1 MQTKLNIKK
10 GDLVRVI
17 SGEARGKEGK
27 VLSVDRTKMR
37 ASVEG
42 LKITKRSTKPNAK
55 QPNGGIVEKEG
66 NIHISNLMV
75 VVGGKVTRIG
85 HSVDTKTGRTVR
97 VAIKTKEVIK

>member
-1 MQTKLNIKK
+1 MQVKLNIKK
-10 GDLVRVI
+10 GDLVRVL

-27 VLSVDRTKMR
+27 VLSVDRVKMR
-37 ASVEG
+37 ATVEG
-42 LKITKRSTKPNAK
+42 VNITKRHTKPNAK

-66 NIHISNLMV
+66 TIHVTNLMV

-97 VAIKTKEVIK
+97 VATKTKEVIK

>member
-27 VLSVDRTKMR
+27 VLSVDRNKMR
-37 ASVEG
+37 AAVEG
-42 LKITKRSTKPNAK
+42 VNLTKRHTKPNAK

-66 NIHISNLMV
+66 TIHISNLMV

-85 HSVDTKTGRTVR
+85 HSVDAKTGRTTR